1 MRKDNHHYSVILA
14 GGIGSRFW
22 PVSTRSC
29 PKQFYDILG
38 LGKTL
43 IQQTFSRVSEV
54 ISSKNI
60 FVITHEDYKSLVYEQ
75 LPDLPESNL
84 LLEPFMMNTAP
95 SVAYAS
101 FKIRARDKNACILVA
116 PSDHLITEEKKF
128 YETLEWAFQEA
139 SQRQRLITLGIEPI
153 HPNTGYGYIQFIQ
166 ESDTSLVKKM
176 KTFVEKPSREIA
188 SEFLHSG
195 DFLWNSGIFVW
206 NVQTIL
212 EAYKK
217 HLPHMY
223 NVFSA
228 GEEKMD
234 AEDEQTFIQSIFPTL
249 QRISIDYG
257 ILEKADDVYVIP
269 SHFGWSD
276 LGTWSTLCD
285 KVPKDISGNTV
296 IGKKVL
302 FYDSLDNI
310 VCLNNK
316 KAAIIEGL
324 NGYIII
330 ETSRALL
337 ICKKEKEQEIK
348 RFVNDLKIEKGE
360 EFL

>member
-1 MRKDNHHYSVILA
+1 MRKDDHNYCVILA

-54 ISSKNI
+54 ILSENI
-60 FVITHEDYKSLVYEQ
+60 FVITHEDYKYLVYKQ
-75 LPDLPESNL
+75 LPGLFESNL

-101 FKIRARDKNACILVA
+101 LKIRARDRDACVLVA
-116 PSDHLITEEKKF
+116 PSDHLITEEKQF

-139 SQRQRLITLGIEPI
+139 RQRQCLITLGIEPI
-153 HPNTGYGYIQFIQ
+153 RPDTGYGYIQFVPG
-166 ESDTSLVKKM
+166 SDASPVKKV
-176 KTFVEKPSREIA
+176 KIFVEKPSSEIA
-188 SEFLHSG
+188 SGFLHSG
-195 DFLWNSGIFVW
+195 DFLWNSGIFIW

-212 EAYKK
+212 EAFEKY
-217 HLPHMY
+217 LPDMY
-223 NVFSA
+223 EVFSA

-234 AEDEQTFIQSIFPTL
+234 NEGEYAFIQSIFPNL
-249 QRISIDYG
+249 QCISIDCG
-257 ILEKADDVYVIP
+257 ILEKSDVVYVIP

-285 KVPKDISGNTV
+285 KAPKDIFGNTV
-296 IGKKVL
+296 IGNKVL
-302 FYDSLDNI
+302 FYDSRDNI
-310 VCLNNK
+310 VCLNDNN
-316 KAAIIEGL
+316 AAIVEGL
-324 NGYIII
+324 NGYIIVG
-330 ETSRALL
+330 TSRALL
-337 ICKKEKEQEIK
+337 ICRKEKEQEIK